1 VERLSGLD
9 AFFLYI
15 ETPTM
20 HTHVVLTAVLDPAT
34 MPDGY
39 SFEAIRRHVAD
50 RVHLVRPFRK
60 RLVEVPFRVHHPVW
74 VDDADFDID
83 RHLKRIGVPAP
94 GGLRELSTVV
104 GQIASVQL
112 ERSKPLWELWII
124 EGLEG
129 GRFAL
134 VAKVH
139 HSAMDGASGI
149 ELLPAF
155 FDLERQPANPITP
168 PVFEPAPA
176 PDEWSLLGSSAV
188 DRVRSLRSLPSLMRG
203 TARSITAIR
212 RERRT
217 THTAAGTPLTA
228 PATVFNGPIT
238 AERTVGFARISLPK
252 VKEVKN
258 AFGATV
264 NDVILATCALAMR
277 NFLSKHGALPDQPLV
292 TACPVSVRADDER
305 GQFNNRLSVM
315 FTKLHTDIEDPVAC
329 LLATQKTAA
338 AAKQEHEVLGSETL
352 GAWAELADPLAARL
366 ASSIYSSNGLASRHR
381 PALSFILSNVPGPPF
396 PVYLAGAEMERAYP
410 MGPVLEGAGLN
421 VTMLSYRDSVD
432 FGFLG
437 ATELVPDIW
446 ALADAVPEAFDELH
460 AAAVGTRDARRAGS
474 TEDAL
479 VERDPV
485 GTAVPAEPPAS

>member
-20 HTHVVLTAVLDPAT
+20 HTHVALTAVLDPST
-34 MPDGY
+34 MPGGY
-39 SFEAIRRHVAD
+39 SFEAMRRHIAD

-60 RLVEVPFRVHHPVW
+60 KVLAVPLRLHHPVW
-74 VDDADFDID
+74 VDDTDFEVD
-83 RHLKRIGVPAP
+83 RHLKRIAVPSP
-94 GGLRELSTVV
+94 GGLRELSQIV
-104 GQIASVQL
+104 GHIASVQL
-112 ERSKPLWELWII
+112 ERTKPLWELWFV

-129 GRFAL
+129 GRVAL

-139 HSAMDGASGI
+139 HSAMDGASAA

-155 FDLERQPANPITP
+155 FDLEPVPAEPVIP
-168 PVFEPAPA
+168 PPFEPSPA
-176 PDEWSLLGSSAV
+176 PDDWELVGSSAV
-188 DRVRSLRSLPSLMRG
+188 DRIRSLGALPSLARH
-203 TARSITAIR
+203 TTRSITRIR
-212 RERRT
+212 RDRRE

-228 PATVFNGPIT
+228 PTTVFNGPIT
-238 AERTVGFARISLPK
+238 AQRSVAFARVPLAQ

-264 NDVILATCALAMR
+264 NDVLLATCALAMR
-277 NFLSKHGALPDQPLV
+277 RYLESRKDLPAEPLV
-292 TACPVSVRADDER
+292 TACPVSVRSEDQR
-305 GQFNNRLSVM
+305 GEQNNRLSVM
-315 FTKLHTDIEDPVAC
+315 FTKLHTDVADPVAC

-338 AAKQEHEVLGSETL
+338 AAKSEHEILGSETL
-352 GAWAELADPLAARL
+352 GGWAELADPRASQMASSLYSRNNLAAH
-366 ASSIYSSNGLASRHR
+366 HR
-381 PALSFILSNVPGPPF
+381 PALSFILSNIPGPPF

-437 ATELVPDIW
+437 ATELLPDIW
-446 ALADAVPEAFDELH
+446 DLADGVPVAFDELH
-460 AAAVGTRDARRAGS
+460 DAALTDAA
-474 TEDAL
+474 
-479 VERDPV
+479 PI
-485 GTAVPAEPPAS
+485 